1 MNRFDWNKLSP
12 DEFQRLQDYI
22 SCKCIAQQTF
32 CTSRLRFA
40 SDAPKKVKD
49 VIAILEK
56 DATWLT
62 HRYDEVRSTSF
73 DVWIETYD
81 LLSFS
86 KWTTRVFDSFSIC

>member
-1 MNRFDWNKLSP
+1 MNRFDWTKLSP

-22 SCKCIAQQTF
+22 SCKCSDQQTLGS
-32 CTSRLRFA
+32 SRVHFT

-73 DVWIETYD
+73 DLGIY
-81 LLSFS
+81 
-86 KWTTRVFDSFSIC
+86 K